1 MEPPRAFCVAGRSTG
16 WVRPPVVN
24 IVSQAAQDR
33 VSDWY
38 YIDSI
43 GDVFVVRDFVLLPLF
58 DQGLKLRKGKGSRSF
73 RDRDRWRHLLVL
85 NDSGLWGGMSIY
97 AIS

>member
-1 MEPPRAFCVAGRSTG
+1 MGPPRAFCVAGRSTD

-33 VSDWY
+33 VRDKY

-43 GDVFVVRDFVLLPLF
+43 GNVFVIRDFVHLPLF
-58 DQGLKLRKGKGSRSF
+58 DQGLKLRKSKGSRSF
-73 RDRDRWRHLLVL
+73 RDRWRHLLVL
-85 NDSGLWGGMSIY
+85 NDSGLWGRMSIC